1 MIEPGADPSPAA
13 FESYLSVSGAR
24 VDSKLFQVDESHMQ
38 AMDRVLQNWRI
49 RQAGRFI
56 RDGDK
61 LLDVGCFDGCLLQR
75 YRPKLK
81 RAAGLDPLVV
91 PFQSEEFEIYAD
103 VLPGKVRF
111 EDESFTCIT
120 MLAVLEHVEDIGEL
134 VRECSRILAPG
145 GRVILTVPHP
155 LVDEILE
162 WLIRLKIVGGMSLE
176 EHHHFDVRET
186 APAFEK
192 EGFETSVSSSFQLG
206 LNRLFVFGKPAK

>member
-1 MIEPGADPSPAA
+1 
-13 FESYLSVSGAR
+13 

-111 EDESFTCIT
+111 ED
-120 MLAVLEHVEDIGEL
+120 
-134 VRECSRILAPG
+134 
-145 GRVILTVPHP
+145 
-155 LVDEILE
+155 
-162 WLIRLKIVGGMSLE
+162 
-176 EHHHFDVRET
+176 
-186 APAFEK
+186 
-192 EGFETSVSSSFQLG
+192 GFETSVSSSFQLG
-206 LNRLFVFGKPAK
+206 LNRLFVFEEPAK